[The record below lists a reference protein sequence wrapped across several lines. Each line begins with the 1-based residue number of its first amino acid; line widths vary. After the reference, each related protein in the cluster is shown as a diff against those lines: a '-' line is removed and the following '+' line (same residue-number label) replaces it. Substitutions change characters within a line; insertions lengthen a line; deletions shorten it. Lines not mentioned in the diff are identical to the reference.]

1 MNIKPGDLIFLV
13 KDETSM
19 RCEHLVRV
27 EEYDCTS
34 NIVKSSK
41 VYTVHKMLLQ
51 DGSMNYVLAPGFFI
65 ISNKVEDKSLTSN
78 SNVHWINLNNFDVVG
93 PVTDD
98 DIVKAFK
105 EQESSIVIPDTRT
118 TKGILGKDVQS
129 F

>member
-27 EEYDCTS
+27 EEYDHK
-34 NIVKSSK
+34 NNAVKSSR

-65 ISNKVEDKSLTSN
+65 ISNKVEDKSLTS
-78 SNVHWINLNNFDVVG
+78 
-93 PVTDD
+93 
-98 DIVKAFK
+98 
-105 EQESSIVIPDTRT
+105 
-118 TKGILGKDVQS
+118 
-129 F
+129 

>member
-19 RCEHLVRV
+19 RCEHLVMV
-27 EEYDCTS
+27 EEYDHK
-34 NIVKSSK
+34 NNVVKSSR

-51 DGSMNYVLAPGFFI
+51 DGSMNYGLAPGFFI

-78 SNVHWINLNNFDVVG
+78 SNVHWINLSNFDVVG
-93 PVTDD
+93 PVTNE

-105 EQESSIVIPDTRT
+105 EQESGIVIPDTRT
-118 TKGILGKDVQS
+118 TRGILGKNVQS